1 MKNKKI
7 TVVIVAVCLLVISV
21 GYALFSSNL
30 NISGTASASGDF
42 DFTATCTPGFSSEVP
57 DTLDNLASNF
67 NDSVSKTEN
76 GYTSDTCT
84 VNGKDINIGVNFKYP
99 GSMRSFTVKVTNTGS
114 IPMKFDFENVK
125 VEEPNSNYL
134 ILGLT
139 AIYKDGSNVN
149 IASNDNPELKL
160 QSKESAY
167 IIFISAWIKDDT
179 TNNGNEL
186 SFKTKYTLPFKQL
199 TD

>member
-7 TVVIVAVCLLVISV
+7 IVVIAAVCLLVISV

-30 NISGTASASGDF
+30 NISGAASASGEF

-67 NDSVSKTEN
+67 NESVSKTEN
-76 GYTSDTCT
+76 GYSNDTCS
-84 VNGKDINIGVNFKYP
+84 VSGKNVSIGVNFKYP
-99 GSMRSFTVKVTNTGS
+99 SAMRSFTIKVTNTGS

-139 AIYKDGSNVN
+139 AVYKGGSNVN
-149 IASNDNPELKL
+149 VALSDNPELKL
-160 QSKESAY
+160 QPKESAY
-167 IIFISAWIKDDT
+167 IIFISAWLNDDT
-179 TNNGNEL
+179 TNNGKEL
-186 SFKTKYTLPFKQL
+186 SFTSKTTLPFKQL